1 MSSSSDDAR
10 VISAVLERYLV
21 TKIVLS
27 LRKRYL
33 NVPVYWY
40 EKLSTLFVDMEIVS
54 DYSYLA
60 VLKHSS

>member
-54 DYSYLA
+54 DS
-60 VLKHSS
+60 VSS